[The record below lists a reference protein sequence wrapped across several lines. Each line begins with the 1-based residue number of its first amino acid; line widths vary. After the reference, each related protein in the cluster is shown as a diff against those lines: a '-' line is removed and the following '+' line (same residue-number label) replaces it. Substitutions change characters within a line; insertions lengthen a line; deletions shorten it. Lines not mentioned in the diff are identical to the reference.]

1 MLKLSKYI
9 QTTKINIDINNYK
22 RLKMSYQ
29 QLVVR
34 SWVQELL
41 KDLVNSKNSKT
52 RLSLKKLSHKH
63 KHSHNGGI

>member
-9 QTTKINIDINNYK
+9 QTTKTNIDINNYK
-22 RLKMSYQ
+22 TLKMSYQ

-52 RLSLKKLSHKH
+52 RLS
-63 KHSHNGGI
+63 